1 MRERQ
6 ERMLALLADADGWVT
21 ASDLADRLAVSTRS
35 VRSYVTALKATAA
48 PFDVVES
55 STNGYRLDRDT
66 YAEFVASRRGGAATV
81 ESPRERVYHLLR
93 RLGDAPDG
101 LDVYSLA
108 SAMYVSESTVESDLR
123 KLRGHFERTGL
134 SLERAGDTVR
144 ITGPEQEFRRLLG
157 RLFHDEEAQGFLEL
171 ASIERE
177 FASSDLR
184 GFKTGLIAMLDAHG
198 YFVNEY
204 GIDNVLLHVAIAVDR
219 TAKGLTDDHIV
230 DSPASEITEQ
240 LAHLVRGHFGT
251 VLTATDLHY
260 LALLL
265 TTRVITTGYSGVGDE
280 TVTGAIGHEI
290 ATVRSIVSRVE
301 EEYLVDL
308 DDEGFIVRL
317 ALHLHNLLARAKD
330 QSYSRNP
337 MSRSIKTSY
346 PMIYELAVFIA
357 SEVQRSEGIVIN
369 DDEISYI
376 ALHVGSHLERRSQLE
391 ERVTCSIICPNYYDL
406 QLVLRERLEALLGDQ
421 LQVETVITRTDVDWS
436 TLSTDI
442 VVTTM
447 ESAAFA
453 SNVVRIGPFITTSD
467 VEAIRKAIGRVRRQR
482 RRLRLA
488 DELLVF
494 FDDSLFLRDV
504 AASDEEAMIRAL
516 GRRMIDAEVIT
527 EEYVDAAIA
536 RERMSSTAFTD
547 TLAVPHAMTMTATR
561 TAICIA
567 VNEQPMD
574 WGGSR
579 VNVVALIA
587 FSASDRDRFQAVF
600 DQFVSVFADRGEAQQ
615 LVRRGV
621 DLPSFIGEIVRA
633 VER

>member
-1 MRERQ
+1 MVQRQ
-6 ERMLALLADADGWVT
+6 ERMLTLLADADGWVT
-21 ASDLADRLAVSTRS
+21 ATELADRLAVSTRS

-48 PFDVVES
+48 PFDVVQS
-55 STNGYRLDRDT
+55 STNGYRLDRDA
-66 YAEFVASRRGGAATV
+66 YAGFIAGRDGDSVPS

-93 RLGDAPDG
+93 RLGEAPDG
-101 LDVYSLA
+101 LDVYALA
-108 SAMYVSESTVESDLR
+108 AAMYVSESTVESDLR
-123 KLRGHFERTGL
+123 KLRAHFEQTGL
-134 SLERAGDTVR
+134 ALERTGDTVR
-144 ITGPEQEFRRLLG
+144 IVGPEQEFRRLLG
-157 RLFHDEEAQGFLEL
+157 RLFHDEEAQGFLQL

-177 FASSDLR
+177 FASSDLG
-184 GFKTGLIAMLDAHG
+184 GFKTGLIAMLDSHG
-198 YFVNEY
+198 YLVNEY
-204 GIDNVLLHVAIAVDR
+204 GVDNVLLHVAIAVDR
-219 TAKGLTDDHIV
+219 TDRGLSDDHGV
-230 DSPASEITEQ
+230 PSPGTDITEE
-240 LAHLVRGHFGT
+240 LAELVRQHFGT
-251 VLTATDLHY
+251 VLTATDLSY
-260 LALLL
+260 LTLLL
-265 TTRVITTGYSGVGDE
+265 TTRVITTGYTGTGDVK
-280 TVTGAIGHEI
+280 VTGTVQHEV
-290 ATVRSIVSRVE
+290 AVVRSIVARVE

-308 DDEGFIVRL
+308 DDEDFIVRL

-330 QSYSRNP
+330 KSFSRNP

-357 SEVQRSEGIVIN
+357 SEVQRSESIVIN

-391 ERVTCSIICPNYYDL
+391 ERVTCSIVCPNYYDL
-406 QLVLRERLEALLGDQ
+406 QVVLRDRLEGLLGDQ
-421 LQVETVITRTDVDWS
+421 LEIETVITRTDVDWS
-436 TLSTDI
+436 ALATDI

-447 ESAAFA
+447 DATAFA
-453 SNVVRIGPFITTSD
+453 SNVVRIGPFITEND
-467 VEAIRKAIGRVRRQR
+467 VDAIRRAIGRVRRQR

-494 FDDSLFLRDV
+494 FDESLFLRDFV
-504 AASDEEAMIRAL
+504 ADDEESMIRAL
-516 GRRMIDAEVIT
+516 GQRMIDAEIIT
-527 EEYVDAAIA
+527 EEYLDAAIA

-567 VNEQPMD
+567 VNESPME

-579 VNVVALIA
+579 VNVIALIA
-587 FSASDRDRFQAVF
+587 FSASDRERFQAVF
-600 DQFVSVFADRGEAQQ
+600 DQFVSVFADRAEAQQ